1 MLFNSDDDSTNPV
14 SLESEE
20 ERTFEPE
27 SLLQLSVLKISSLLG
42 NIEFIDELDIP
53 INLKKILKEHNIVSQ
68 IKLRRTN
75 AFIQKN
81 YVQ

>member
-53 INLKKILKEHNIVSQ
+53 IHLKKILKEHNIVSQ